1 MQQWEYFRKKD
12 LSDIEL
18 AQLGNEGWE
27 LVAATVGTGT
37 MYIFKRP
44 KNITISTEH
53 NQSNS
58 STQLYTQRKEWTM
71 EEMFPGIEK

>member
-44 KNITISTEH
+44 KNVTISTE
-53 NQSNS
+53 NYQSNS
-58 STQLYTQRKEWTM
+58 ASQSYTARKEWSM
-71 EEMFPGIEK
+71 EEIFPGIGK